1 MILEVDPMWGI
12 GNKIVDLHDLHW
24 TVITPTVG
32 STYLFS
38 LPFIHL
44 TWAAYL
50 ISSPGRHYEFI
61 NKVFLPLP
69 RRLIKFLKF
78 SFISSYWLRFVK
90 VAIKIIKGDASLC
103 LLSNSAVTESLPFL
117 CNKRG
122 KGEIKAEWWKMEG
135 DSQQWMKGLSFFP
148 LFRN

>member
-1 MILEVDPMWGI
+1 MILQVNLMRGI
-12 GNKIVDLHDLHW
+12 GNKIVDLHDQHW
-24 TVITPTVG
+24 TAITPTVG
-32 STYLFS
+32 STYSFS

-44 TWAAYL
+44 TGAAYL

-61 NKVFLPLP
+61 NKVFLPQP
-69 RRLIKFLKF
+69 RRWLKFLKF

-90 VAIKIIKGDASLC
+90 VAKKIIKGDASLC
-103 LLSNSAVTESLPFL
+103 LLSNSAITESLQFL

-122 KGEIKAEWWKMEG
+122 KGEIKPEWWKMEG
-135 DSQQWMKGLSFFP
+135 DSEQWMKGLFFP